1 MMRSIC
7 IGIVAALLATL
18 ARPAWAQEQQEGN
31 VERVETPQGVV
42 TIVRPT
48 PRAQPYIRGP
58 QVNPD
63 PVPPPPATPFLTEQ
77 TGSTRTLDP
86 YGAPLPSPYFAP
98 YAPYVVLSPP
108 VAVIQRRGVGVRVP
122 RP

>member
-1 MMRSIC
+1 MISSIA

-18 ARPAWAQEQQEGN
+18 AGPTWAQDRQEGN

-48 PRAQPYIRGP
+48 PRAQPYIRGT

-63 PVPPPPATPFLTEQ
+63 PMPPPPATPFLTDQ
-77 TGSTRTLDP
+77 NGS
-86 YGAPLPSPYFAP
+86 APLPSPYVAP
-98 YAPYVVLSPP
+98 YAPYALSPP
-108 VAVIQRRGVGVRVP
+108 AAVIQRRGVMRTP
-122 RP
+122 RL